1 MQARDFQGFFV
12 FASCLHGVCMHMQA
26 RCKHEKPPLGPS
38 DSSQGVRS
46 WDWLGTGWLNQSHP
60 VRASTPA
67 RPEPDRASPDHVL
80 AGRQSPRNQYPSQC
94 HAGPQPVPF
103 GSPASAQPVSTRP
116 SQSHQCPDQSHQ
128 SRGSDIRPKYC
139 NIRQVVCPANH
150 IESEEQGGGHSLSR
164 GTLERS
170 EGAHACSA
178 GARASL
184 RHGGTSTPAST
195 SAGTG
200 SGLARSGSGLDGV
213 LVGTGWD
220 WLSPASPKSAPLF
233 FVPIRAQARLMGASL
248 IHPRTAR
255 AQHFICNR
263 RP

>member
-1 MQARDFQGFFV
+1 MG
-12 FASCLHGVCMHMQA
+12 
-26 RCKHEKPPLGPS
+26 
-38 DSSQGVRS
+38 
-46 WDWLGTGWLNQSHP
+46 
-60 VRASTPA
+60 
-67 RPEPDRASPDHVL
+67 L
-80 AGRQSPRNQYPSQC
+80 AGYWMAQPVPSSPSQYPSQTRTRPSQSGPRPRRAPSPRNQYPSQC

-170 EGAHACSA
+170 EGVM
-178 GARASL
+178 
-184 RHGGTSTPAST
+184 
-195 SAGTG
+195 
-200 SGLARSGSGLDGV
+200 LAQLVLGPRSGTAEPVPQPVPARVLVRDWLSLVRDCMHMDGV

-220 WLSPASPKSAPLF
+220 WLSPDSPKSVHVPLPYLLACF
-233 FVPIRAQARLMGASL
+233 
-248 IHPRTAR
+248 
-255 AQHFICNR
+255 
-263 RP
+263 

>member
-1 MQARDFQGFFV
+1 MAQPVPSSPSQYPSQTRTRPSQ
-12 FASCLHGVCMHMQA
+12 S
-26 RCKHEKPPLGPS
+26 GPCP
-38 DSSQGVRS
+38 R
-46 WDWLGTGWLNQSHP
+46 
-60 VRASTPA
+60 RAP
-67 RPEPDRASPDHVL
+67 
-80 AGRQSPRNQYPSQC
+80 SPRNQYPSQC

-220 WLSPASPKSAPLF
+220 WLSPASPKSVPLLCSKCAAAH
-233 FVPIRAQARLMGASL
+233 IGAAL
-248 IHPRTAR
+248 L
-255 AQHFICNR
+255 
-263 RP
+263 

>member
-1 MQARDFQGFFV
+1 MIFRCSPRVIQLLAIF
-12 FASCLHGVCMHMQA
+12 SCTSRGTL
-26 RCKHEKPPLGPS
+26 LG
-38 DSSQGVRS
+38 
-46 WDWLGTGWLNQSHP
+46 
-60 VRASTPA
+60 
-67 RPEPDRASPDHVL
+67 L
-80 AGRQSPRNQYPSQC
+80 AGYWMAQPVPSSPSQYPSQTRTRPSQSGPRPRRAPSPRNQYPSQC
-94 HAGPQPVPF
+94 HAGPQPVP
-103 GSPASAQPVSTRP
+103 
-116 SQSHQCPDQSHQ
+116 SQSRLGQASPHQCPDQSHQ

-200 SGLARSGSGLDGV
+200 SGLARSGSGLVGV

-220 WLSPASPKSAPLF
+220 WLSPASPKSVPLW
-233 FVPIRAQARLMGASL
+233 M
-248 IHPRTAR
+248 
-255 AQHFICNR
+255 
-263 RP
+263 